1 MKNSFTTI
9 KNKQTNK
16 TKQQQIRNNVIATS
30 STKAQSEAKIKPVL
44 NRFQSHSRE
53 RKSSPCAIYSKKLN
67 CFKVDHKLG
76 KHSRRKLTIDPRKIR
91 AGSNQQ
97 RFRGGQSSRTDGL
110 FWSNALMNRVKNC
123 TKSHAWTSHERTS
136 IEQGASLIWRT
147 YLLPLKSDC
156 WLPDDQHREQH

>member
-76 KHSRRKLTIDPRKIR
+76 KHSRRTLTIDSRKIR

-97 RFRGGQSSRTDGL
+97 RFCGDQSSRTRGL
-110 FWSNALMNRVKNC
+110 CW
-123 TKSHAWTSHERTS
+123 SHA
-136 IEQGASLIWRT
+136 
-147 YLLPLKSDC
+147 LKSRYR
-156 WLPDDQHREQH
+156 LR